1 MSLILCIET
10 ATTACS
16 VALIKNGALIDIR
29 HSEEKNAHSTILNLL
44 INELLASSGFQFSDL
59 NAVAVSKGPG
69 SYTGLRIG
77 VSTAKGL
84 CYALDIPVMAPDTL
98 VCMAAGFVNAHPGL
112 PENALLCPMIDARRM
127 EVFAAVYDVNLK
139 PVIPVDAVIV
149 DEHAFSGLTENRP
162 VYYFG
167 DGAEKCLDT
176 LKQRPDWNFILGFI
190 NSASHMASLAANFY
204 ESGNFEDVAYFEP
217 FYLKDFVAGKPVV
230 KGLR

>member
-1 MSLILCIET
+1 MPLILCIET

-16 VALIKNGALIDIR
+16 VALIKNGALIEIR
-29 HSEEKNAHSTILNLL
+29 HSDKKNAHSTILNIL
-44 INELLASSGFQFSDL
+44 INELLAFSGFQFSDL

-84 CYALDIPVMAPDTL
+84 CYALDIPVIAPDTL
-98 VCMAAGFVNAHPGL
+98 LCMASGFVNEHPGL

-127 EVFAAVYDVNLK
+127 EVFAAIYDLK
-139 PVIPVDAVIV
+139 LEAISPVDAIFVN
-149 DEHAFSGLTENRP
+149 DEAFPGLTGNRP

-176 LKQRPDWNFILGFI
+176 LNHRSDWNFVPGFI
-190 NSASHMASLAANFY
+190 NSASHMASLAANYFK
-204 ESGNFEDVAYFEP
+204 SAKFEDVAYFEP

>member
-16 VALIKNGALIDIR
+16 VALINDWKVLDSRQSLAR
-29 HSEEKNAHSTILNLL
+29 NAHSTVLNVF
-44 INELLASSGFQFSDL
+44 IDELLSASGFRYTNLQ
-59 NAVAVSKGPG
+59 AVAVSKGPG

-84 CYALDIPVMAPDTL
+84 CYALDIPLIAPDTL
-98 VCMAAGFVNAHPGL
+98 VCMASGVVASQMHL

-127 EVFAAVYDVNLK
+127 EVFTAVYDLNLQ
-139 PVIPVDAVIV
+139 PLIPVNAVIV
-149 DEHAFSGLTENRP
+149 DETTFSRFKAERP

-167 DGAEKCLDT
+167 DGAGKCLDI
-176 LKQRPDWNFILGFI
+176 LSVRSNWHFIPDFY
-190 NSASHMASLAANFY
+190 NSATHMAQIA
-204 ESGNFEDVAYFEP
+204 FERFNHSQFENVAYFEP
-217 FYLKDFVAGKPVV
+217 YYLKDFIAGKPNV